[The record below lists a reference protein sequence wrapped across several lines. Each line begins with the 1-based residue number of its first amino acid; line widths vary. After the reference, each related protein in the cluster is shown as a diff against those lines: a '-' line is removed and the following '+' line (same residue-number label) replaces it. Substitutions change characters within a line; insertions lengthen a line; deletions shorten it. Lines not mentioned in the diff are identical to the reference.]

1 MIEAIEKLLILQER
15 DRQLGQLEA
24 ELASLPPQR
33 QAKERRAR
41 EAEDRLEARRKEA
54 MKIETQRKELEVE
67 VEGIQEQIQR
77 YSLQQF
83 QTKKNDEYQA
93 LGREI
98 ERSKQRIRELE
109 DQQLELMEQGER
121 VQEEVARLTKETRAI
136 LEEVRQ
142 QLADLTAREQNLRTR
157 FEELQEGREA
167 LAAEVEA
174 SLVNRYERL
183 RKTKGD
189 RVVVGIDRGICGG
202 CHMKLQPHLLL
213 ACKTD
218 QQVVTCS
225 SCSRILYYEPGMT
238 L

>member
-1 MIEAIEKLLILQER
+1 MIETIEKLLILQER
-15 DRQLGQLEA
+15 DRQLGRLEA
-24 ELASLPPQR
+24 ELASIPPQR
-33 QAKERRAR
+33 QTKERRAD
-41 EAEDRLEARRKEA
+41 EAAARLEAARAAA
-54 MKIETQRKELEVE
+54 MKIETRRQELEVE

-98 ERSKQRIRELE
+98 ERSQRRIRELE

-121 VQEEVARLTKETRAI
+121 AQEEVARLAEETHA
-136 LEEVRQ
+136 LQAEVRR
-142 QLADLTAREQNLRTR
+142 QLADLATRERNLRAR
-157 FEELQEGREA
+157 FEELRAGRET
-167 LAAEVEA
+167 LARDVDEG
-174 SLVNRYERL
+174 LVGRYERL

-213 ACKTD
+213 ACKTGR
-218 QQVVTCS
+218 QVVTCS
-225 SCSRILYYEPGMT
+225 SCSRILYYDPGMT
-238 L
+238 V